1 MNALFILI
9 ALTFSNGK
17 MYDNQVTGNIW
28 KSYDDCMVEYKR
40 LSKHESNGTKFV
52 CMKYD
57 DKTLKD

>member
-1 MNALFILI
+1 MNSLFILI
-9 ALTFSNGK
+9 ALTFSNGH
-17 MYDNQVTGNIW
+17 MYDEQVTGNIW
-28 KSYDDCMVEYKR
+28 KSYDDCMAEYKR